1 MDQQRVIMNFST
13 PPGLD
18 DLEMI
23 AKEVFDSLPEELTE
37 MCEDLV
43 IQVEDLADEAAEQEL
58 GLDDPYEL
66 LALFR
71 SGKEITPG
79 VQKKT
84 ADGDDTL
91 ILYRRAILDLWCET
105 NEDLT
110 NTVRDVMIEE
120 LGRNFE
126 FSDEDIEEMSARH
139 HQGML

>member
-79 VQKKT
+79 VQKNT
-84 ADGDDTL
+84 AAGDDTL